1 MPEQL
6 PLASRIYVAGHTGL
20 AGSAIVRRLRELGY
34 ENLVLRSRA
43 ELDLR
48 SQDAVECFF
57 GAERPEY
64 VFFAAGTVG
73 GIVANA
79 ARPAEFLYDN
89 LAMETN
95 VIHSAW
101 KNGVRKLLFMG
112 SSCIYPKLAPQ
123 PMREDSLLTGALEPT
138 NEAYAIAKIA
148 GLKMAAAYRV
158 QYGFRAISLMP
169 SNLYGPGDQFDLEN
183 SHVLPALIRR
193 FHDARISGLK
203 QVTLWGTGTAR
214 REFLHSSDL
223 ASAAVFA
230 MEHYDALDPLNVG
243 SGEEIS
249 IAELAEMIARV
260 AGYHGEIR
268 FDSTKPDGTPR
279 KLLDSSRI
287 RALGW
292 KPQIALEEGIT
303 SVHQW
308 YVEHAAIV
316 AR

>member
-57 GAERPEY
+57 GAERPE
-64 VFFAAGTVG
+64 
-73 GIVANA
+73 NA